1 MYFYVENIKDEP
13 IDLVSNQRI
22 FRDHLVL
29 KKNVCFDNP
38 IKLLLEIWFL
48 PSYLALPLR
57 LTKQFI

>member
-29 KKNVCFDNP
+29 KKMFVSIILSNFN
-38 IKLLLEIWFL
+38 
-48 PSYLALPLR
+48 
-57 LTKQFI
+57 

>member
-13 IDLVSNQRI
+13 IDLVSYQRI

-38 IKLLLEIWFL
+38 IKL
-48 PSYLALPLR
+48 
-57 LTKQFI
+57 